1 MHREGFIIEE
11 IIDYGNMSNAFDRVL
26 RGSSRKQCGEGRYL
40 LAHREEVI
48 SELQQEI
55 QNATFHVSGYKVRE
69 ICEYGKHRV
78 LQIINMRERIGCHA
92 VMEVVDRHLQRRFI
106 RTAGASIK
114 GRGTHD
120 LMKQIHT
127 TLQRRP
133 ELRYAYQFDIRH
145 FYDNVNHQLA
155 KDCFAKVFKDQRL
168 LKILGGFTDL
178 LAQGISFG
186 LRSSQGTGNLILSIC
201 LDHPLKDEMA
211 VPFFA
216 RYCDDG
222 LVLAESKEELWT
234 IRDFIHEQLESI
246 GFEIKP
252 NERIYPV
259 SLGIDIVG
267 YKIYPDHVR
276 LRKRIKK
283 KFARK
288 IKQVK
293 SRKRRHELIA
303 SFWGMTKHADCIHLN
318 QKLIGDSYMKSFKD
332 LGVTYKPANGQKYF
346 PGDTTSIRDLVNLT
360 IVVHDFQLGVCT
372 KEGDDRCVVSIE
384 ANGQMK
390 KFITNSE
397 EMKNVLSQIE
407 NVEDGLPFET
417 TIKAVGFGN
426 GKTKYVFT

>member
-1 MHREGFIIEE
+1 
-11 IIDYGNMSNAFDRVL
+11 MSNAFDRVL

>member
-1 MHREGFIIEE
+1 
-11 IIDYGNMSNAFDRVL
+11 MSNAFDQVL
-26 RGSSRKQCGEGRYL
+26 RGSCRKQCSEGRYL
-40 LAHREEVI
+40 LAHREEII

-55 QNATFHVSGYKVRE
+55 RDATFHVSGYKVRE
-69 ICEYGKHRV
+69 ICEYGKRRV

-120 LMKQIHT
+120 LMKQIRT
-127 TLQRRP
+127 TLQHRP

-178 LAQGISFG
+178 LALGISFG
-186 LRSSQGTGNLILSIC
+186 LRSSQGTGNLILSIY

-234 IRDFIHEQLESI
+234 IRDFIHRQLESI
-246 GFEIKP
+246 GFEVKP
-252 NERIYPV
+252 GERIYPV

-303 SFWGMTKHADCIHLN
+303 SFWGMAKHADCIHLN

-360 IVVHDFQLGVCT
+360 IVVHDFQTGVRT
-372 KEGDDRCVVSIE
+372 KEGEDRCVVSIE

-397 EMKNVLSQIE
+397 EMKNVLSQVGDME
-407 NVEDGLPFET
+407 NGLPFET

>member
-11 IIDYGNMSNAFDRVL
+11 IIDYDNMSNAFDRVL
-26 RGSSRKQCGEGRYL
+26 RGSNRKQCGEGRYL

-92 VMEVVDRHLQRRFI
+92 IMEVVDRHLQHRFI

-120 LMKQIHT
+120 LMKQIRT
-127 TLQRRP
+127 TLQHRP

-186 LRSSQGTGNLILSIC
+186 LRSSQGTGNLILSIY

-222 LVLAESKEELWT
+222 LVLAESKEELWM

-259 SLGIDIVG
+259 SQGIDMVG
-267 YKIYPDHVR
+267 YKIYPDHVM

-293 SRKRRHELIA
+293 SRKRRRELIA
-303 SFWGMTKHADCIHLN
+303 SFWGMSKHADCIHLN

-372 KEGDDRCVVSIE
+372 KEGNDRCVVSIE

>member
-1 MHREGFIIEE
+1 
-11 IIDYGNMSNAFDRVL
+11 MSNAFDQVL
-26 RGSSRKQCGEGRYL
+26 RGSCRKQCSEGRYL

-55 QNATFHVSGYKVRE
+55 SDATFHVSGYRVRE

-120 LMKQIHT
+120 LMKQIRT
-127 TLQRRP
+127 TLQHRP

-145 FYDNVNHQLA
+145 FYDNVSHQLA

-178 LAQGISFG
+178 LARGISFG
-186 LRSSQGTGNLILSIC
+186 LRSSQGTGNLILSIY

-234 IRDFIHEQLESI
+234 IRDFIHKQLEGI

-252 NERIYPV
+252 GERIYPV
-259 SLGIDIVG
+259 SQGIDIVG
-267 YKIYPDHVR
+267 YKIYPDHVM

-303 SFWGMTKHADCIHLN
+303 SFWGMAKHADCIHLN

-360 IVVHDFQLGVCT
+360 IVVHDFQTGVRT
-372 KEGDDRCVVSIE
+372 KEGEDRCVVSIE

-397 EMKNVLSQIE
+397 EMKNVLSQVGDME
-407 NVEDGLPFET
+407 NGLPFET

>member
-11 IIDYGNMSNAFDRVL
+11 IIDYDNMSNAFDQVL
-26 RGSSRKQCGEGRYL
+26 RGSCRKQCSEGRYL
-40 LAHREEVI
+40 LAHREEII

-55 QNATFHVSGYKVRE
+55 RDATFHVSGYKVRE
-69 ICEYGKHRV
+69 ICEYGKRRV

-120 LMKQIHT
+120 MMKQIRT
-127 TLQRRP
+127 TLQHRP

-178 LAQGISFG
+178 LALGISFG
-186 LRSSQGTGNLILSIC
+186 LRSSQGTGNLILSIY

-234 IRDFIHEQLESI
+234 IRDFIHRQLESI
-246 GFEIKP
+246 GFEVKP
-252 NERIYPV
+252 GERIYPV

-303 SFWGMTKHADCIHLN
+303 SFWGMAKHADCIHLN

-360 IVVHDFQLGVCT
+360 IIVHDFQTGVRT
-372 KEGDDRCVVSIE
+372 KEGEDRCVVSIE

-397 EMKNVLSQIE
+397 EMKNVLSQVGDME
-407 NVEDGLPFET
+407 NGLPFET

>member
-1 MHREGFIIEE
+1 
-11 IIDYGNMSNAFDRVL
+11 MSNAFDQVL
-26 RGSSRKQCGEGRYL
+26 RGSSRKQCSEGRYL
-40 LAHREEVI
+40 LAHREEII

-55 QNATFHVSGYKVRE
+55 RDATFHVSGYKVRE
-69 ICEYGKHRV
+69 ICEYGKRRV

-120 LMKQIHT
+120 LMKQIRT
-127 TLQRRP
+127 TLQHRP

-145 FYDNVNHQLA
+145 FYDNVSHQLA

-178 LAQGISFG
+178 LALGISFG
-186 LRSSQGTGNLILSIC
+186 LRSSQGTGNLILSIY

-234 IRDFIHEQLESI
+234 IRDFIHRQLESI
-246 GFEIKP
+246 GFEVKP
-252 NERIYPV
+252 GERIYPV

-303 SFWGMTKHADCIHLN
+303 SFWGMAKHADCIHLN

-360 IVVHDFQLGVCT
+360 IIVHDFQTGVRT
-372 KEGDDRCVVSIE
+372 KEGEDRCVVSIE

-397 EMKNVLSQIE
+397 EMKNVLSQVGDME
-407 NVEDGLPFET
+407 NGLPFET

>member
-11 IIDYGNMSNAFDRVL
+11 IIDYDNMSNAFDQVL
-26 RGSSRKQCGEGRYL
+26 RGSSRKQCSEGRYL
-40 LAHREEVI
+40 LAHREEII

-55 QNATFHVSGYKVRE
+55 RDATFHVSGYKVRE
-69 ICEYGKHRV
+69 ICEYGKRRV

-120 LMKQIHT
+120 LMKQIRT
-127 TLQRRP
+127 TLQHRP

-145 FYDNVNHQLA
+145 FYDNVSHQLA

-178 LAQGISFG
+178 LALGISFG
-186 LRSSQGTGNLILSIC
+186 LRSSQGTGNLILSIY

-234 IRDFIHEQLESI
+234 IRDFIHRQLESI
-246 GFEIKP
+246 GFEVKP
-252 NERIYPV
+252 GERIYPV

-303 SFWGMTKHADCIHLN
+303 SFWGMAKHADCIHLN

-360 IVVHDFQLGVCT
+360 IIVHDFQTGVRT
-372 KEGDDRCVVSIE
+372 KEGEDRCVVSIE

-397 EMKNVLSQIE
+397 EMKNVLSQVGDME
-407 NVEDGLPFET
+407 NGLPFET